1 MNIYFN
7 YSISHIHPLF
17 NVSKKSNLL
26 INNKCD
32 RREYHFLLKT
42 IFHDFFFALQG
53 SLLQQEFNRTAS

>member
-7 YSISHIHPLF
+7 YSIGHIHPLI

-32 RREYHFLLKT
+32 QREYHFLLKT

-53 SLLQQEFNRTAS
+53 SLLQ